1 MPFTF
6 VAPSGVTKRIPTG
19 LETEPNGVGAP
30 VTVKQYQPLV
40 AGVLWGTAYPCL
52 QVILESFAPS
62 QVVVIRVVIGTLFLG
77 SVIALI
83 YGRDPFQIEPGQVLP
98 LAILAALSVGVF
110 YIFQTIAVWYSTPV
124 NVSFMISTYPVFVAI
139 AAPFVL
145 GESVT
150 QASVAGL
157 IFALVGAYVIIGNAS
172 LIPLFSSPT
181 VLGDLL
187 ALLASLSFMGY
198 LLLNRRWSTGFEFD
212 YLALT
217 FFAHCFS
224 LPVVV
229 AFVGYTGEFAIGSVT
244 PVAVVLLLWLSIG
257 VTGGGLLA
265 LNAGLTEEKTHVAAL
280 RLLLIPVVSTI
291 LSVLFL
297 GEVITPAK
305 ALGGLAIGIGVVLP
319 YLARRSRQSRRVST
333 E

>member
-1 MPFTF
+1 MD
-6 VAPSGVTKRIPTG
+6 AR
-19 LETEPNGVGAP
+19 
-30 VTVKQYQPLV
+30 QYQPLV

-52 QVILESFAPS
+52 QVILGSFAPA
-62 QVVVIRVVIGTLFLG
+62 QVVFIRVVLGTLFLG
-77 SVIALI
+77 GVIALV
-83 YGRDPFQIEPGQVLP
+83 YGRDPFRIGFSQVVP

-110 YIFQTIAVWYSTPV
+110 YIFQTVAVWYSTPV
-124 NVSFMISTYPVFVAI
+124 NVSFIVSTYPVFVAI
-139 AAPFVL
+139 SAPYVL
-145 GESVT
+145 DESVT
-150 QASVAGL
+150 RASVAGL
-157 IFALVGAYVIIGNAS
+157 LFAIVGAYVIIGNAS

-181 VLGDLL
+181 FLGDAL

-198 LLLNRRWSTGFEFD
+198 LLLNRHWSAGFEFD
-212 YLALT
+212 YLTLT

-224 LPVVV
+224 LPIV
-229 AFVGYTGEFAIGSVT
+229 AGFLGYTGELSVGSVT
-244 PVAVVLLLWLSIG
+244 PLSLVLLLWLSIA

-280 RLLLIPVVSTI
+280 RLLLIPAVSTV

-297 GEVITPAK
+297 DEVITPAK

-319 YLARRSRQSRRVST
+319 YVARRSREARDARA

>member
-1 MPFTF
+1 MD
-6 VAPSGVTKRIPTG
+6 VR
-19 LETEPNGVGAP
+19 
-30 VTVKQYQPLV
+30 QYQPLV

-52 QVILESFAPS
+52 QVILESFAPA
-62 QVVVIRVVIGTLFLG
+62 QVVFIRVVLGTVFLG
-77 SVIALI
+77 GVLALV
-83 YGRDPFQIEPGQVLP
+83 YGRDPFRIDASQVVP

-124 NVSFMISTYPVFVAI
+124 NVSFLVSTYPVFVAI
-139 AAPFVL
+139 TAPYIL
-145 GESVT
+145 DESIT
-150 QASVAGL
+150 RASIAGL
-157 IFALVGAYVIIGNAS
+157 GFAIFGAYMIIGNAS

-181 VLGDLL
+181 FLGDSL

-212 YLALT
+212 YLTLT

-224 LPVVV
+224 LPVV
-229 AFVGYTGEFAIGSVT
+229 AGFLGYTGEFSVGSIS
-244 PVAVVLLLWLSIG
+244 PLPVVLLLWLSIA

-280 RLLLIPVVSTI
+280 RLLLIPLVSTV

-305 ALGGLAIGIGVVLP
+305 ALGGIAIGVGVVLP
-319 YLARRSRQSRRVST
+319 YLARRFRRRGTAVAD
-333 E
+333 

>member
-1 MPFTF
+1 MD
-6 VAPSGVTKRIPTG
+6 VR
-19 LETEPNGVGAP
+19 
-30 VTVKQYQPLV
+30 QYQPLV

-52 QVILESFAPS
+52 QVILESFAPA
-62 QVVVIRVVIGTLFLG
+62 QVVFIRVVLGTLFLG
-77 SVIALI
+77 GVLAIV
-83 YGRDPFQIEPGQVLP
+83 YGRDPFRIDLSQVLP

-124 NVSFMISTYPVFVAI
+124 NVSFLVSTYPVFVAV

-150 QASVAGL
+150 RTSVAGL
-157 IFALVGAYVIIGNAS
+157 VFATVGAYVIIGNAS

-181 VLGDLL
+181 FLGDSL

-198 LLLNRRWSTGFEFD
+198 LLLNRRWSTGFEFE
-212 YLALT
+212 YLTLT

-224 LPVVV
+224 LPIV
-229 AFVGYTGEFAIGSVT
+229 AGFLGYTGEFSLDAIS
-244 PVAVVLLLWLSIG
+244 PLAVVLLLWLSIA

-265 LNAGLTEEKTHVAAL
+265 LNAGLTEEKTHIAAL

-297 GEVITPAK
+297 GEIITPAK
-305 ALGGLAIGIGVVLP
+305 ALGGLAIGVGVVLP
-319 YLARRSRQSRRVST
+319 YLASRSRCRKAT
-333 E
+333 TAD

>member
-1 MPFTF
+1 MD
-6 VAPSGVTKRIPTG
+6 VR
-19 LETEPNGVGAP
+19 
-30 VTVKQYQPLV
+30 QYQPLV

-52 QVILESFAPS
+52 QVILESFAPA
-62 QVVVIRVVIGTLFLG
+62 QVVFIRVVLGTLFLG
-77 SVIALI
+77 GVLAIV
-83 YGRDPFQIEPGQVLP
+83 YGRDPFRIDLSQVVP
-98 LAILAALSVGVF
+98 LAVLAALSVGVF

-124 NVSFMISTYPVFVAI
+124 NVSFLVSTYPVFVAI
-139 AAPFVL
+139 AAPFAL

-150 QASVAGL
+150 RTSVAGL
-157 IFALVGAYVIIGNAS
+157 GFAIVGAYVIIGNAS

-181 VLGDLL
+181 FLGDSL

-212 YLALT
+212 YLTLT

-224 LPVVV
+224 LPIV
-229 AFVGYTGEFAIGSVT
+229 AGFLGYTGEFSIGAIS
-244 PVAVVLLLWLSIG
+244 PLALVLLLWLSIA

-280 RLLLIPVVSTI
+280 RLLLIPAVSTI

-297 GEVITPAK
+297 DEGITPAK
-305 ALGGLAIGIGVVLP
+305 AIGGLAIGVGIVLP
-319 YLARRSRQSRRVST
+319 YLARWSRRRKT
-333 E
+333 ATAD